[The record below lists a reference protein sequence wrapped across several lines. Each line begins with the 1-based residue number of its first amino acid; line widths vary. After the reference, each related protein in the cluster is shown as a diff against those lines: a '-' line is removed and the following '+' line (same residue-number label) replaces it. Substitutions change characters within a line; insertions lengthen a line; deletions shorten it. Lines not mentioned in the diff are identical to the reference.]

1 MTRPPKVPRT
11 PSIRS
16 LTEEFGIGSRL
27 SLVLRSIC
35 LIDLERNRR
44 DMRLIILL
52 ISILAL
58 LHPLMGCRRP
68 EPPEVPTL
76 DIASGHYLDGQF
88 SRARDEIKRLL
99 EKDIGSEL
107 RAEAWLLDAKIL
119 LSMGDFESALAALES
134 ISEPA
139 IGLKP
144 DIDYVLAKSLIFA
157 GRLERAKRVIA
168 SIEASG
174 PAPEGAIRLQL
185 LKAFRATRSGEYD
198 RAQQLADAVIWSS
211 EGVLRAEGQFAKGFC
226 LYEER
231 RFAESLGYM
240 NQAVKGLRP
249 GYERYVSAFVAARS
263 ADSLMRYEQSIDL
276 YMAALSEAKNLAD
289 LETSIRSS
297 IERLLLSK
305 MQQDG
310 LQAVIQRF
318 GIGFPADVATFALAR
333 RLIRDGRH
341 HDAEQILAEFPA
353 RFAGSKWAEV
363 AADVHN
369 MIVMGML
376 GDPDRIGLIAP
387 LSGDLADFGEE
398 VLLGTRLA
406 IADYCA
412 ASEASIALIV
422 RDSEGDPDL
431 AAEAFVDLAENEK
444 VIAVI
449 GPVLSKS
456 LSAVSSMATEY
467 RMLAF
472 SPSACGAGALGG
484 SQYVFRNCLPLWTQ
498 ARAIAQFAVKRLHLL
513 RIAVL
518 MPEKEY
524 GTLLADSF
532 IDAAASAGAE
542 VIFIKSYPAGEMDF
556 ADRLSGL
563 CELEPEAIFIADYA
577 SQVSVIAPQIEYS
590 NIHDAVLLGWD
601 GWHSASALAPVLGQ
615 LEGAFFVSGFWLDD
629 ETTAANRLQERLLTE
644 QNVDCSPLLA
654 QSYDAASILCTALFR
669 GAFYRQDLRDEVS
682 WLKFR
687 GVLGS
692 YGFTA
697 SGQATRPLHVLTVAN
712 GQIVKVCDIEVE

>member
-1 MTRPPKVPRT
+1 
-11 PSIRS
+11 
-16 LTEEFGIGSRL
+16 
-27 SLVLRSIC
+27 
-35 LIDLERNRR
+35 
-44 DMRLIILL
+44 MRQIILI

-76 DIASGHYLDGQF
+76 DAASGHYLDGQF

-174 PAPEGAIRLQL
+174 PPPEGAIRLQL
-185 LKAFRATRSGEYD
+185 LKAFRATRSGEC
-198 RAQQLADAVIWSS
+198 RKALELADAVIWSS
-211 EGVLRAEGQFAKGFC
+211 EDVLRAEGQFAKGFC
-226 LYEER
+226 LNEAR
-231 RFAESLGYM
+231 RFAEALGCM
-240 NQAVKGLRP
+240 RQAVEGLRH
-249 GYERYVSAFVAARS
+249 GYERYVSALVAARS
-263 ADSLMRYEQSIDL
+263 AESLVQYADSMDF
-276 YMAALSEAKNLAD
+276 YMTAFSELSRLASPAD
-289 LETSIRSS
+289 FETSIRSS

-333 RLIRDGRH
+333 RHIRGGRH
-341 HDAEQILAEFPA
+341 HDAEQILAEFPE

-398 VLLGTRLA
+398 VLLGTKMA
-406 IADYCA
+406 IADFCS

-472 SPSACGAGALGG
+472 SPSACGAGATGK

-518 MPEKEY
+518 MPENQY

-556 ADRLSGL
+556 GDRLSGL

-577 SQVSVIAPQIEYS
+577 SQISVIAPQIEYS

-644 QNVDCSPLLA
+644 QNMDCSPLLA

-692 YGFTA
+692 YGFTPA
-697 SGQATRPLHVLTVAN
+697 GQATRPLHVLTVVN
-712 GQIVKVCDIEVE
+712 GQIVKICDIEAGQSR